1 MVPLA
6 LSPLQEKAEGNQVA
20 GSNVQKKKNQIKNL
34 IMGVSD
40 TDLWSSS
47 HSDV

>member
-20 GSNVQKKKNQIKNL
+20 GSNVQKKNQIKNL